1 MYNYGSNTSQAGAMA
16 YQYDTNKILLCT
28 RGGMWDCTLSGSGT
42 STSVSKTA
50 VTIHG
55 NTNYNQTVGSA
66 MVLLN
71 GHKFLFTA
79 KNATTVALYDL
90 TTNTQINSWTTHT
103 YYTSGNQNYC
113 PWLTVNAVKGTNKVD
128 FFVDWRNVGCAQYT
142 LTATEIC
149 EAPTFSVSGGGTS
162 NPVVT
167 ITSATSGA
175 TIYYRIGTSGSYST
189 LSNGGSITVSNIGT
203 STIQAYAAK
212 SGCVNSSTT
221 STTVSYNPK
230 LATPTFTDTNNN
242 ALSDGQIFVSS
253 STQTIRIHY
262 PSGSTLHYSLNG
274 GSESTHSGA
283 TYVDLSMSRSGSLS
297 NVYATQTNYTN
308 SATTAL
314 TWYIKNL
321 TPSPNYADGT
331 TFNYGTNTVRLT
343 ASRGTIYYTYNGSTI
358 SGASPLDVSITQN
371 TSLTDVYNKSTSS
384 DYLDSDK
391 ISLTYYVRS
400 ADVTYSPSSATS
412 FSGSTNITL
421 TSASGGTI
429 YYTTNG
435 TTPTTSSSSVA
446 SGGTVTISSTCQ
458 IKAFAVS
465 TNYVAGNVTTSPT
478 YTSKCATP
486 VITPATGTYSKAQT
500 VNITSTTPGATIHYT
515 TDGTTPTASSPV
527 FSSPIT
533 VNDGTSTN
541 QYIPLY
547 GYWADAFEKTEHII
561 PASTLSG
568 MGASA
573 SNAVTLNSLTW
584 YLSTPATDSFGA
596 ARFKVFLKEVSGTT
610 LGGAFIGPDGGT
622 VVYEGELDATQ
633 STLTVSFATPFE
645 YHGGNLLVGVY
656 TTTKG
661 TYKQAY
667 FYGTT
672 GESDCSGCAYDR
684 SSLDNITTPN
694 SNTFLPKTTF
704 SYSPSPLV
712 VSKTTTVKAIAI
724 KSGCANSDVASET
737 ITITPQSQ
745 PVAASS
751 INVTYSPV
759 IGTSTNNP
767 DRDLARIDATI
778 TFNRPNTSDGS
789 TFPAYPTTFS
799 DYYLD
804 HYIVTVFSGSGYAKT
819 ESGANFLNVNID
831 AKTGAGAAN
840 TVSLKACDLKVGQ
853 QTEVYVTAHYVY
865 QPTSATSQSSQ
876 TSKSVS
882 AYTYTTYAPS
892 ITATTYAEPHQ
903 AHDIW
908 WGSQQSG
915 EKHTCYFDVYRV
927 EITIDDNP
935 FYNPSTSIPVS
946 YYQLKVSKN
955 NGSTWENVTDRTV
968 DMVAYGDDSNTY
980 PIGQGIGAGRFKGNY
995 RFSSNKIASPSGS
1008 GQISLWYYYAY
1019 DVTSAYS
1026 PTSVTDP
1033 SQGNPAAWLYRIE
1046 AVYGSS
1052 ESVNVSGTAVTPT
1065 NVNITS
1071 SEYADYMPSDTNP
1084 VITGVD
1090 NVGNDIDGVKE
1101 VQYYDL
1107 KGVRLLE
1114 APATG
1119 IYIEVRLMNNG
1130 QVVTS
1135 KRLAR

>member
-1 MYNYGSNTSQAGAMA
+1 
-16 YQYDTNKILLCT
+16 
-28 RGGMWDCTLSGSGT
+28 
-42 STSVSKTA
+42 
-50 VTIHG
+50 
-55 NTNYNQTVGSA
+55 
-66 MVLLN
+66 
-71 GHKFLFTA
+71 
-79 KNATTVALYDL
+79 
-90 TTNTQINSWTTHT
+90 
-103 YYTSGNQNYC
+103 
-113 PWLTVNAVKGTNKVD
+113 
-128 FFVDWRNVGCAQYT
+128 
-142 LTATEIC
+142 
-149 EAPTFSVSGGGTS
+149 
-162 NPVVT
+162 
-167 ITSATSGA
+167 
-175 TIYYRIGTSGSYST
+175 
-189 LSNGGSITVSNIGT
+189 
-203 STIQAYAAK
+203 
-212 SGCVNSSTT
+212 
-221 STTVSYNPK
+221 
-230 LATPTFTDTNNN
+230 
-242 ALSDGQIFVSS
+242 
-253 STQTIRIHY
+253 
-262 PSGSTLHYSLNG
+262 
-274 GSESTHSGA
+274 
-283 TYVDLSMSRSGSLS
+283 
-297 NVYATQTNYTN
+297 
-308 SATTAL
+308 
-314 TWYIKNL
+314 
-321 TPSPNYADGT
+321 
-331 TFNYGTNTVRLT
+331 
-343 ASRGTIYYTYNGSTI
+343 
-358 SGASPLDVSITQN
+358 
-371 TSLTDVYNKSTSS
+371 
-384 DYLDSDK
+384 
-391 ISLTYYVRS
+391 
-400 ADVTYSPSSATS
+400 
-412 FSGSTNITL
+412 
-421 TSASGGTI
+421 
-429 YYTTNG
+429 
-435 TTPTTSSSSVA
+435 
-446 SGGTVTISSTCQ
+446 
-458 IKAFAVS
+458 
-465 TNYVAGNVTTSPT
+465 
-478 YTSKCATP
+478 
-486 VITPATGTYSKAQT
+486 
-500 VNITSTTPGATIHYT
+500 
-515 TDGTTPTASSPV
+515 
-527 FSSPIT
+527 
-533 VNDGTSTN
+533 
-541 QYIPLY
+541 
-547 GYWADAFEKTEHII
+547 
-561 PASTLSG
+561 
-568 MGASA
+568 
-573 SNAVTLNSLTW
+573 
-584 YLSTPATDSFGA
+584 
-596 ARFKVFLKEVSGTT
+596 
-610 LGGAFIGPDGGT
+610 
-622 VVYEGELDATQ
+622 
-633 STLTVSFATPFE
+633 
-645 YHGGNLLVGVY
+645 
-656 TTTKG
+656 
-661 TYKQAY
+661 
-667 FYGTT
+667 
-672 GESDCSGCAYDR
+672 
-684 SSLDNITTPN
+684 
-694 SNTFLPKTTF
+694 
-704 SYSPSPLV
+704 
-712 VSKTTTVKAIAI
+712 
-724 KSGCANSDVASET
+724 SDVASET

-819 ESGANFLNVNID
+819 EAGANLLNFNID
-831 AKTGAGAAN
+831 AKSGAGAAN
-840 TVSLKACDLKVGQ
+840 TVSFNARDLKVGQ
-853 QTEVYVTAHYVY
+853 ATEVYVTAHYVY

-935 FYNPSTSIPVS
+935 LYNPSTSIPVS

-1046 AVYGSS
+1046 AVYGGS

-1135 KRLAR
+1135 KRLVR